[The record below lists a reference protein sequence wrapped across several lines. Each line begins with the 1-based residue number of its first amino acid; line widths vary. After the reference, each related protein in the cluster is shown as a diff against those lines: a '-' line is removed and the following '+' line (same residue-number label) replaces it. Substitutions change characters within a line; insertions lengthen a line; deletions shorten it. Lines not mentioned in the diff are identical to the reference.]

1 MDKNSM
7 NVCAS
12 RIRFTNDSIKM
23 PMNFIDDI
31 LDEIGSIDNTL
42 LEMNIESHVTDKRKI
57 SHI

>member
-1 MDKNSM
+1 M

-57 SHI
+57 TLHTNG